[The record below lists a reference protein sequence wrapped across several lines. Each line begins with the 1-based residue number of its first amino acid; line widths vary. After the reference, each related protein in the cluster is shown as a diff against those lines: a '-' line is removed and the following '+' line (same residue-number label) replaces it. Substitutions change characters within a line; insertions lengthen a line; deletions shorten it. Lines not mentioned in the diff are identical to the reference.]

1 MSWNSAFRRQA
12 HCDNETFK
20 LLRKANA
27 PYHQQLHY
35 LQMILEKLSKSVW
48 ADALY
53 RTGAPWKHWAIDK
66 ALKHITKDL
75 AYQRLLKMK
84 NLNTRISSLAAFA
97 RKIEIL
103 APALAGGGCNVEYP
117 WLAGNA
123 VTAPVDHENEFY
135 QSFFDPRSTDM
146 MALAKLLDRLLRIV
160 K

>member
-1 MSWNSAFRRQA
+1 MSWNSAFLRQA
-12 HCDNETFK
+12 RCDHEIFK

-53 RTGAPWKHWAIDK
+53 RTGMPWKHWAIDN
-66 ALKHITKDL
+66 ALVYITKDP

-84 NLNTRISSLAAFA
+84 NLKTRINRLSAFA
-97 RKIEIL
+97 KKIEVL
-103 APALAGGGCNVEYP
+103 APANAKGGCNVEYP
-117 WLAGNA
+117 WLTGNA
-123 VTAPVDHENEFY
+123 VIAPIDHENDFW

-146 MALAKLLDRLLRIV
+146 TSLVDLLDRLLRII